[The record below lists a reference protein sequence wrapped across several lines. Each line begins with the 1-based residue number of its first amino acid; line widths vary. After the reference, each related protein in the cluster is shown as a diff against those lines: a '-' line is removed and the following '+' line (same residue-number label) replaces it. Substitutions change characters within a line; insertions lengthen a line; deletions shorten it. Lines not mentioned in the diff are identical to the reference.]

1 MGPTIMTD
9 NTFVSPPSA
18 AWPSVIF
25 HSFYPPDCVSIG
37 DTFTSNNSIVCQSWP
52 NLVDGRL
59 LTQGDSVVSP
69 SSINQTPPTLP
80 GVLQS
85 YNRMVFEVPPGAN
98 SASIQQTIQQAS
110 AYCGQRPVVHL
121 PYGSYSINQTVT
133 IPANCNI
140 QLVGDGR
147 QSALVWA
154 AGEWACTAIAGPSAQ
169 YFGTSLSMPEALPVS
184 MFSRLTNR
192 DPEFIWN
199 SRKLFALRLPKF
211 LSTALIIPMWSFII
225 LV

>member
-1 MGPTIMTD
+1 M
-9 NTFVSPPSA
+9 
-18 AWPSVIF
+18 F
-25 HSFYPPDCVSIG
+25 HSFNPPDCVSIG
-37 DTFTSNNSIVCQSWP
+37 DTFTSNNTIVCQSWP

-140 QLVGDGR
+140 QLVGDGQ

-154 AGEWACTAIAGPSAQ
+154 GTGSGPVLQLLGPSRRN
-169 YFGTSLSMPEALPVS
+169 TSGLLCQC
-184 MFSRLTNR
+184 
-192 DPEFIWN
+192 
-199 SRKLFALRLPKF
+199 RKRYRYRCSAG
-211 LSTALIIPMWSFII
+211 
-225 LV
+225 